1 MVMISNTMTYRIKIR
16 IETRTEMKI
25 VIKSLDMILLPAS
38 ITSRETYE
46 LQEIN
51 KDEKEKTIKAGG
63 RKTLRNGN

>member
-1 MVMISNTMTYRIKIR
+1 
-16 IETRTEMKI
+16 MKI

-51 KDEKEKTIKAGG
+51 KDEKEKIKKVGG
-63 RKTLRNGN
+63 RKKLKSDKRNANEW